1 MASLYI
7 LWNINE
13 KRVEGIFEQSA
24 DATAA
29 KRRVVAKSGT
39 KHNSSTGKATLDAS
53 NVEVLTATKP

>member
-7 LWNINE
+7 LWNIKE

-29 KRRVVAKSGT
+29 KRRVSAKSGT
-39 KHNSSTGKATLDAS
+39 HFHGTSGKSALDAADL
-53 NVEVLTATKP
+53 EVLTATKP